1 MIIWLKLVSGS
12 EQKLKLP
19 QSFRSLLEMLWI
31 GAVGD
36 SLSKKFFSAVFPL
49 HVTESFDAQKIAKNL
64 PQVYAVNKIEN
75 INSSL
80 TKISR
85 VSLVLVGI
93 AYVAVFLVLIV
104 VYKFKV
110 ALKIVRAPVLAG
122 FFVASVFGYLGIN
135 FNFFAIVGVILTLG
149 IGIDYALFF
158 REGGRKN
165 QTTAL
170 AVILSTATTLISFGR
185 IFCTCLLD
193 CVRGFFCFLPPY
205 ASQTQFRSYL
215 LLRF

>member
-1 MIIWLKLVSGS
+1 M
-12 EQKLKLP
+12 
-19 QSFRSLLEMLWI
+19 
-31 GAVGD
+31 
-36 SLSKKFFSAVFPL
+36 
-49 HVTESFDAQKIAKNL
+49 
-64 PQVYAVNKIEN
+64 
-75 INSSL
+75 

-170 AVILSTATTLISFGR
+170 AVILSTATTLISFGSLVYSVF
-185 IFCTCLLD
+185 IPVSTFGLAVLLGIS
-193 CVRGFFCFLPPY
+193 CCFLLSPLS
-205 ASQTQFRSYL
+205 AER
-215 LLRF
+215 